1 MSKYITENSEN
12 SPSEAM
18 AKHLCAGAAS
28 INIEHANG
36 AIEVTN
42 SNGALLM
49 QAKNVK
55 AGTWSEIWRL
65 LNNCGETDFR
75 AGGK

>member
-1 MSKYITENSEN
+1 MSKYITANSEN
-12 SPSEAM
+12 SPSEAT
-18 AKHLCAGAAS
+18 AKHLCAGAAG
-28 INIEHANG
+28 IHIEHANG

-42 SNGALLM
+42 SNGAILM
-49 QAKNVK
+49 QAKNVR

-75 AGGK
+75 ATDK